1 MLCDR
6 LARTHG
12 GGKKRQQSTW
22 IHFVHLGDTAGCDM
36 ERWLTFAH
44 GARSHVPASHVVEW
58 TARMQREMSRAD
70 CEQGAWSY
78 TVDRFWPR
86 ILTQFFFVAQTAPAL
101 TNHRAARTPRT
112 AFQFYSCLPLQL
124 TPGHHG
130 TPRDH
135 HTRITDLIRR
145 EQQAR
150 GDQAGIRRDKSGR
163 EQGSNPRSPWRTTRP
178 TLNRTS
184 A

>member
-58 TARMQREMSRAD
+58 IPRMQREMSRAD

-86 ILTQFFFVAQTAPAL
+86 ILTQFCSWHRQPRTDESPSSTDASHSVSILLLPAAPAH
-101 TNHRAARTPRT
+101 TGTSRDTTGPSHSDHRPHPKGAA
-112 AFQFYSCLPLQL
+112 
-124 TPGHHG
+124 G
-130 TPRDH
+130 
-135 HTRITDLIRR
+135 
-145 EQQAR
+145 
-150 GDQAGIRRDKSGR
+150 
-163 EQGSNPRSPWRTTRP
+163 
-178 TLNRTS
+178 
-184 A
+184 

>member
-1 MLCDR
+1 MV
-6 LARTHG
+6 AH
-12 GGKKRQQSTW
+12 
-22 IHFVHLGDTAGCDM
+22 TAGCDM

-58 TARMQREMSRAD
+58 IARMQREMSRAD
-70 CEQGAWSY
+70 CEQGVWSY
-78 TVDRFWPR
+78 SVDRLATHSDSVFLR
-86 ILTQFFFVAQTAPAL
+86 GTDSPAL

-112 AFQFYSCLPLQL
+112 AFQFYFCLPLQL